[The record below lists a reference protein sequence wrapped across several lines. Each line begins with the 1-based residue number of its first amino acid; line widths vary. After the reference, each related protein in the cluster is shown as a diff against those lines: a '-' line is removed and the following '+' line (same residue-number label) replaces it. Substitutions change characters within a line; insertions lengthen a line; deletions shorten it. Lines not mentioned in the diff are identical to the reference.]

1 MRSSVLPSTRNADMN
16 RRMRS
21 VVRRLLPVAIAASF
35 AVPFSVTVA
44 TPAAAQ
50 EPSSNDIAQAR
61 QLGMQAQQA
70 YDAGNYAE
78 SEKLWSAASRL
89 YPAAPTL
96 TLGLARAQ
104 AKAGHVVGAQES
116 YNKIIREWDG
126 KATASA
132 AFKDALE
139 AAKSE
144 IAAVSARVAY
154 VVINVEGPPSPQV
167 TIDGQPV
174 NAAAL
179 GLKRPVDPGQHVV
192 KATAEGYKPAEQ
204 QFTVAEAGNA
214 EARLKL
220 EKAEG
225 AVAAPVPPPST
236 NEPPKDQ
243 VAVEAKPGSNNKTLA
258 LVAFGVGGAGI
269 LVGAITGL
277 VAVGKHG
284 DLSDQCPDGKCT
296 SDKQSD
302 IDSYKTMGTIST
314 IGFIVGG
321 VGVAAGAVLWF
332 TAPKETAARAS
343 RFATIETKH
352 VTMTPYV
359 GVGSA
364 GMTGRF

>member
-1 MRSSVLPSTRNADMN
+1 
-16 RRMRS
+16 MRS
-21 VVRRLLPVAIAASF
+21 VVRRLLPLAVAASF
-35 AVPFSVTVA
+35 GVPLSVTVA
-44 TPAAAQ
+44 RPAAAQ

-78 SEKLWSAASRL
+78 SEKLWSAATRL
-89 YPAAPTL
+89 YAAAPTL

-126 KATASA
+126 KATGSA

-139 AAKSE
+139 AAKTE
-144 IAAVSARVAY
+144 IAAVSARIAY
-154 VVINVEGPPSPQV
+154 VVINVEGAPSPQV

-174 NAAAL
+174 NSAAL

-192 KATAEGYKPAEQ
+192 KATADGYKPAEQ
-204 QFTVAEAGNA
+204 QFTVPEAGNA

-225 AVAAPVPPPST
+225 AVAATPVAPT
-236 NEPPKDQ
+236 EPAKEQP
-243 VAVEAKPGSNNKTLA
+243 AVQAKTGGSNKTLA
-258 LVAFGVGGAGI
+258 IVAFGVGGAGI

-284 DLSDQCPDGKCT
+284 DLADSCPDGKCT